1 MASGAAVAL
10 TATIAR
16 DPLTYP
22 IDFAELFDIDMDEL
36 AWTVT
41 LIAAHRLEGLQGR
54 EPVQPQALQDPADRC
69 RCPHWAANVARE
81 SSLAWRDEKE
91 EYPAG
96 LVVGGEVIVTRRPA
110 LNEERLLAVAL
121 RADSSRAGN
130 KVARTD

>member
-1 MASGAAVAL
+1 MQTRTNSQPRPWPSGAAVAL

-16 DPLTYP
+16 DPVTYP

-69 RCPHWAANVARE
+69 WCPHWAANVARE
-81 SSLAWRDEKE
+81 S
-91 EYPAG
+91 PPCVAG
-96 LVVGGEVIVTRRPA
+96 
-110 LNEERLLAVAL
+110 
-121 RADSSRAGN
+121 
-130 KVARTD
+130 